1 MLYKIN
7 DYLPNPNTYNS
18 NVTNGKSGLVS
29 WDKTRSLIQ
38 YLLNYN
44 KSVITTYSENTPSIP
59 GQSSPGITFDTDII
73 IFKIYTK
80 DTNSTYDITIDIT
93 SNQNTQSITYNSL
106 KPNTET
112 QILSKSKSPDHDS
125 NFDITVSSLTKTDFT
140 FDLYFQQSSPS
151 YPGLPFFLIQYKSI
165 NVTAIYPFDVTI
177 DSLSQAK
184 YFDSSYYFNFNY
196 RIDKGTDTNILPSD
210 GKGTE
215 IYIQD
220 DQSNVYDVYSLIKSP
235 TNSNQYINTTNSGN
249 ISNSQLNGY
258 QLKANTSYTIFL
270 RTYYDYTS
278 YIESNHIPFKTPNY
292 SSAKVNIY
300 SGYYNGFFIEQYSQY
315 SSTYTIQNYSSDFI
329 KFTNNK
335 ISNDNN
341 KRTITL
347 NGSYYF
353 HYDVVS
359 PINILIDD
367 TWFSNNPSYKPIE
380 IGFYYINSKVPI
392 STYIITSKGENIS
405 IDPTDLSN
413 PNILWN
419 SYNINGLDLRSI
431 VFKYTIDNLEPE
443 TTYYYVSYI
452 KTDGLYYYY
461 GEVETFTT
469 LPINFLS
476 FQTPSLAPGQKWYQ
490 LYDNWELAISTT
502 TNKINPFYR
511 IKSSISDDRN
521 YPIFY
526 YHDTNYTME
535 KNYQFRTIVENFYD
549 KTIYFPFT
557 DEYEIVGSSI
567 TNFTI
572 KTPWGE
578 NQTFPVP
585 YIQDSSQLP
594 SNIINLFLYSNINSI
609 NIPNKPINNLISKS
623 VGNPINPITYI
634 ANSRFNGQVSS
645 SLPHFITSIPPQ
657 GLIYSDVNDT
667 DWFLQGYAFFN
678 LFKPTKIDPNQ
689 PYNVATGSNVNN
701 MVFDGNDEIVFYMDD
716 TNTPIGCK
724 GWHLIEKKN
733 QLIWFDKYIPTT
745 IDSTENTRNLPV
757 GGNPDDYY
765 SNKTSEEKWRQ
776 NNYVAKY
783 IPYQSFNISF
793 SYSNNSNSTIDMYVG
808 SKLPKYENGVINYFD
823 DYTKI
828 TTLDNTTPNNCE
840 FVGLQGNQYVYFVA
854 NAIEFDPS
862 QTLATYSVI
871 TLGDFK
877 FAGSYNT
884 GNNLLYGVTESNNSL
899 TTTSG
904 IENATYSIKLGYYN
918 NVDNPSK
925 FNQPITLNS
934 NAGNGTFNTGIWENG
949 VWNNG
954 WREDQTKKDF
964 FKIEQFFSYNL
975 DKKWQIQISGPSSS
989 VSEFNIG
996 DKVSISNIVAIDI
1009 NEERKLLKNYY
1020 TIIEATYSVTS
1031 NYISVEFETD
1041 FPLRRIE
1048 MDSDEH
1054 RIGVTKNVWLSGVF
1068 LNGYFKGIWNNGLF
1082 SGYPLITKMD
1092 ESHWIDGVF
1101 NGGHFTAKKYSV
1113 NFDNIGNAL
1122 YTIDNSKRLGLTF
1135 STPHKLNDNDSIII
1149 YDNSNNLVGETIVL
1163 SVIDEMN
1170 LITGLTWDTVSNLKY
1185 NLISGNVHT
1194 IISTGL
1200 AQNMDFYSNN
1210 VSSVSSLVSLQTE
1223 RVFSYN
1229 SWMDVNYSNQS
1240 AVNIGKPYYFL
1251 DKASN
1256 RSYSENNLYGYPT
1269 NDILSTNST
1278 FRDSFSKSSRKYKL
1292 GKKWKIF
1299 NDYVGDSS
1307 TFEEYFDTTDSES
1320 GLNLFNTQGWDI
1332 KLNDKYTKNLLANEF
1347 NSHLG
1352 STMSYISLYF
1362 NNYDFS
1368 NSINEGDFINLNYW
1382 TNVNNNSDD
1391 TAIQNNIGLTVSYIM
1406 THIIGI
1412 TPSPRFG
1419 YATQSLPE
1427 RNYTMI
1433 GFDNFSDN
1441 HNDDYIIQ
1449 TLATMSYFGLPNGTI
1464 NVTNS
1469 VGPAYNTQ
1477 NINTFTIDISKS
1489 KYIWSIDISLNNSL
1503 VFSRTPEPLDSTTS
1517 TIGKELK
1524 GDSQGDGGVLNL
1536 ITAYDVSNR
1545 TNGTDV
1551 NTLDKSNYTLIEFDV
1566 LQNNSVTN
1574 SYIDPNLGNI
1584 PAIHFNNLNFIT
1596 KNFSNSGIT
1605 YSQTIPTKYLPINTN
1620 VNHLSTKGIKK
1631 QEFFYNKRN
1640 LLMNLKGNGLLGKD
1654 KTEVFLDNIKM
1665 YQVDMI
1671 PFFQYFK
1678 YSNINTSVQIPSNGT
1693 SPSIDYANDDTTNN
1707 IGITSDTNNI
1717 ITYFSDNLITT
1728 DITVPEGINWVV
1740 DYGLTASS
1748 I

>member
-1 MLYKIN
+1 MAWTDKTQIELTGSETIN
-7 DYLPNPNTYNS
+7 APGYVSISNNSLILNRLHNGFKSYRIGISVLQVPNEFN
-18 NVTNGKSGLVS
+18 SGLGN
-29 WDKTRSLIQ
+29 L
-38 YLLNYN
+38 
-44 KSVITTYSENTPSIP
+44 P
-59 GQSSPGITFDTDII
+59 
-73 IFKIYTK
+73 
-80 DTNSTYDITIDIT
+80 ITIDVYIDDNLYKSYDIYT
-93 SNQNTQSITYNSL
+93 DNTQSNKINYYVYNENAPINTNATNKIT
-106 KPNTET
+106 
-112 QILSKSKSPDHDS
+112 
-125 NFDITVSSLTKTDFT
+125 
-140 FDLYFQQSSPS
+140 
-151 YPGLPFFLIQYKSI
+151 FFLRANNNMHFYLNKLIIIGFDGYNQTSEYGTIATLDGINNINSPQYTSG
-165 NVTAIYPFDVTI
+165 I
-177 DSLSQAK
+177 DYTVNITKVSQSK
-184 YFDSSYYFNFNY
+184 YFDNSYYFNFNY
-196 RIDKGTDTNILPSD
+196 DVNPGTINTFIPHKGDKTEVYLLEENAYTYNDNYVYSNATLINTFYTSSD
-210 GKGTE
+210 GTYNQARSYVSSNI
-215 IYIQD
+215 IYNHIL
-220 DQSNVYDVYSLIKSP
+220 SNTPYKLFI
-235 TNSNQYINTTNSGN
+235 
-249 ISNSQLNGY
+249 
-258 QLKANTSYTIFL
+258 
-270 RTYYDYTS
+270 RTYYGGTNPYINSNIYPFTS
-278 YIESNHIPFKTPNY
+278 SNYQFSNI
-292 SSAKVNIY
+292 SIY
-300 SGYYNGFFIEQYSQY
+300 SGYYNLDNSYFDIAGDVPNQ
-315 SSTYTIQNYSSDFI
+315 TINNLPNNIINY
-329 KFTNNK
+329 TNNI
-335 ISNDNN
+335 ISPTDNN
-341 KRTITL
+341 KRSITL
-347 NGSYYF
+347 NGSYFY
-353 HYDVVS
+353 YVGN
-359 PINILIDD
+359 NILISND
-367 TWFSNNPSYKPIE
+367 WFAKTPNDMPIE
-380 IGFYYINSKVPI
+380 FGFYYLSSNTPLIQSL
-392 STYIITSKGENIS
+392 IIKYGNHITIHPTDTSNILYPN
-405 IDPTDLSN
+405 DPTDLRAVVF
-413 PNILWN
+413 N
-419 SYNINGLDLRSI
+419 S
-431 VFKYTIDNLEPE
+431 VIDRLEPE
-443 TTYYYVSYI
+443 KTYYYVSYM
-452 KTDGLYYYY
+452 KNGNGSYYA
-461 GEVETFTT
+461 EVERFTT
-469 LPINFLS
+469 LPINILS
-476 FQTPSLAPGQKWYQ
+476 YQAPNLKPGEKWYQ
-490 LYDNWELAISTT
+490 LYDNWELASSPL
-502 TNKINPFYR
+502 TNTINPFYR
-511 IKSSISDDRN
+511 LKSSISDDRN

-526 YHDTNYTME
+526 YHNANYTDK

-549 KTIYFPFT
+549 FTNPNYDIHSHFLNDKPF
-557 DEYEIVGSSI
+557 IGSSF
-567 TNFTI
+567 TNFMI

-578 NQTFPVP
+578 NNLQPVP
-585 YIQDSSQLP
+585 YFKKTPINNL
-594 SNIINLFLYSNINSI
+594 INLYLYSNINSI
-609 NIPNKPINNLISKS
+609 DIPNKPIDSISS
-623 VGNPINPITYI
+623 TNGSNAQNPITYI
-634 ANSRFNGQVSS
+634 SNPVFTTVEQNTFLNVLNFKS
-645 SLPHFITSIPPQ
+645 Q
-657 GLIYSDVNDT
+657 GLIYTDVNDT
-667 DWFLQGYAFFN
+667 DWTLQGYAFFN
-678 LFKPTKIDPNQ
+678 FFNPSKIDPNQ

-701 MVFDGNDEIVFYMDD
+701 MVFDGDDEIVFYMDD

-793 SYSNNSNSTIDMYVG
+793 SYSNNSNTTVDMYVG

-828 TTLDNTTPNNCE
+828 TTLDNTSPNNCE

-877 FAGSYNT
+877 FAGSYNS
-884 GNNLLYGVTESNNSL
+884 GNNILYSITESNNTL

-918 NVDNPSK
+918 NVDVDYQSK
-925 FNQPITLNS
+925 YSEPITLKS
-934 NAGNGTFNTGIWENG
+934 NAGNGVFNSGIWENG

-954 WREDQTKKDF
+954 WREDKTKQDF
-964 FKIEQFFSYNL
+964 FKIDQFFSYNL
-975 DKKWQIQISGPSSS
+975 DKKWQLQISGPVSS
-989 VSEFNIG
+989 VSNFNIG
-996 DKVSISNIVAIDI
+996 DKVSISNIVAVDI

-1041 FPLRRIE
+1041 FPLRRVE
-1048 MDSDEH
+1048 VDSDEH
-1054 RIGVTKNVWLSGVF
+1054 RICVTKNVWLSGVF

-1113 NFDNIGNAL
+1113 SFDNIGNSL
-1122 YTIDNSKRLGLTF
+1122 YSADNTRRLGLTF
-1135 STPHKLNDNDSIII
+1135 STLHKLNENDSIII

-1170 LITGLTWDTVSNLKY
+1170 LITGISWDTVSNLKY
-1185 NLISGNVHT
+1185 NLTNGNIYT
-1194 IISTGL
+1194 TISTGL
-1200 AQNMDFYSNN
+1200 AQNLDFYSNN
-1210 VSSVSSLVSLQTE
+1210 VSNVSSLVSLQSE

-1240 AVNIGKPYYFL
+1240 AVNIGKPYYYL
-1251 DKASN
+1251 DKISN

-1269 NDILSTNST
+1269 NDILSSNST
-1278 FRDSFSKSSRKYKL
+1278 FRDSFSKSSRVYKL

-1299 NDYVGDSS
+1299 NDFVGDSS
-1307 TFEEYFDTTDSES
+1307 TFEEYFDTTTSPL
-1320 GLNLFNTQGWDI
+1320 GLSSFNNQGWDI
-1332 KLNDKYTKNLLANEF
+1332 KLNNKYDVNIQPNTFISN
-1347 NSHLG
+1347 LG

-1362 NNYDFS
+1362 NNQDYS

-1382 TNVNNNSDD
+1382 SNVNNNSDD
-1391 TAIQNNIGLTVSYIM
+1391 TAIQNSVGLTVSYIL
-1406 THIIGI
+1406 THITGI
-1412 TPSPRFG
+1412 TASPMFG
-1419 YATQSLPE
+1419 YATQSLPDT
-1427 RNYTMI
+1427 NYTMI
-1433 GFDNFSDN
+1433 GFDNFSYN
-1441 HNDDYIIQ
+1441 SNDTNTIE
-1449 TLATMSYFGLPNGTI
+1449 TLATMSYFGLANGVI
-1464 NVTNS
+1464 GVTNS

-1503 VFSRTPEPLDSTTS
+1503 VFSRTPEPLDSTTT

-1524 GDSQGDGGVLNL
+1524 VDSNGDGGVLNL
-1536 ITAYDVSNR
+1536 ITATSVNNR
-1545 TNGTDV
+1545 TNGTDT
-1551 NTLDKSNYTLIEFDV
+1551 NTLDKSNYTLIEFDI
-1566 LQNNSVTN
+1566 LQNNSPTS

-1584 PAIHFNNLNFIT
+1584 PPLHFNNLNFTT

-1605 YSQTIPTKYLPINTN
+1605 YSQTIPTRYLPINSN
-1620 VNHLSTKGIKK
+1620 VNHLTTNGTKK

-1654 KTEVFLDNIKM
+1654 TTSIYLDNIKM